1 MLFAINIHT
10 FCTFRKGSEK
20 EGAKEKQETT
30 ANGQSGRIKRER
42 SSSTYRRNGK
52 D

>member
-1 MLFAINIHT
+1 MLYAISIHT
-10 FCTFRKGSEK
+10 FCIFRKGSEK

-30 ANGQSGRIKRER
+30 ANGQSCRIERER
-42 SSSTYRRNGK
+42 SSSTYWGNGK